1 MNHLLCN
8 LIDLSF
14 QEVHDSRNF
23 LSARL
28 KLGSKVKTGVS
39 EMGVVALFKGPTV
52 KDPSN
57 PRQLPNKL

>member
-28 KLGSKVKTGVS
+28 KLESKVKTGVS
-39 EMGVVALFKGPTV
+39 EMGVMALFKSPTLGLNFV
-52 KDPSN
+52 LKKKIP
-57 PRQLPNKL
+57 